1 MIDKSKIKKEAFY
14 ILNDLNDLNFESY
27 ICGGAIRDI
36 LLGKTVKDF
45 DITTQATPKEVMDIF
60 KGRYTVL
67 PTGID
72 HGTVTVMVNKI
83 PIEVTTFR
91 VDGDYSNGRHPD
103 SVKFVRNVKDDVER
117 RDFTINGLLYNGQDI
132 IDYVGGLS
140 DLKQKKI
147 RAIGKADDRFR
158 DDSLRMMRCIRFSC
172 QLGFNIVKSTIQS
185 IERNAELIKNVS
197 QERIRD
203 ELIKILMSDKP
214 SKGIGLLA
222 KTNLLKYILPEL
234 QACVGFDQH
243 NKYHR
248 KNVFDH
254 ILKVLESTPA
264 VLNLRLAALFHDIS
278 KPETFTIGEDGCGH
292 FYGHHKVG
300 ADKTREIMKRLKFDN
315 ETIDNVC
322 ILVYEH
328 MSRYPKLREG
338 SAKKLLKRLGE
349 RNVDDLINLQI
360 ADIIGSKPPFDFENV
375 ILLKNELKR
384 IIEFKEPIDVNQL
397 AINGHDLIELGIKP
411 GKRMGEILNE
421 LLLLVM
427 DKPEMNT
434 KEQLLYF
441 INVGFIIRNK
451 EEE

>member
-1 MIDKSKIKKEAFY
+1 MIDKSKIPDEAFY
-14 ILNDLNDLNFESY
+14 ILNDLNYLSYESY

-45 DITTQATPKEVMDIF
+45 DITTQATPEEVTDIF
-60 KGRYTVL
+60 KGKYTVL

-72 HGTVTVMVNKI
+72 HGTVTIMVNKI

-91 VDGDYSNGRHPD
+91 VDGEYSDGRKPD
-103 SVKFVRNVKDDVER
+103 SVEFIRNVKDDVLR
-117 RDFTINGLLYNGQDI
+117 RDFTINGLLYNGSDI

-140 DLKQKKI
+140 DLNNKKI
-147 RAIGKADDRFR
+147 RAIGNADDRFK
-158 DDSLRMMRCIRFSC
+158 DDALRMMRCIRFSC

-243 NKYHR
+243 NKYHS
-248 KNVFDH
+248 KNVFNH
-254 ILKVLESTPA
+254 ILKVLENTPC
-264 VLNLRLAALFHDIS
+264 VLKVRLSALFHDIS
-278 KPETFTIGEDGCGH
+278 KPETFTMGEDMAGH
-292 FYGHHKVG
+292 FYLHHKIG

-315 ETIDNVC
+315 ETINNVC

-328 MSRYPKLREG
+328 MARYPKLREG
-338 SAKKLLKRLGE
+338 SVKKLLKRLGE
-349 RNVDDLINLQI
+349 HNVYDLINLQI

-375 ILLKNELKR
+375 VLLNNELHR
-384 IIEFKEPIDVNQL
+384 IIETKEPIAVNQL
-397 AINGHDLIELGIKP
+397 AINGHDLIELGVKP
-411 GKRMGEILNE
+411 GKIIGEILNE
-421 LLLLVM
+421 LLGLVM
-427 DKPEMNT
+427 DRPEMNT
-434 KEQLLYF
+434 KEQLLP
-441 INVGFIIRNK
+441 IAISKI
-451 EEE
+451 